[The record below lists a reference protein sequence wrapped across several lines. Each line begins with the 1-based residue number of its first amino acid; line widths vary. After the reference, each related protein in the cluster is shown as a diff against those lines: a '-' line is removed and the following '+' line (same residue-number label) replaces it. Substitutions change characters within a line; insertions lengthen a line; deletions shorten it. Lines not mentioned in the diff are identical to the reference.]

1 MIQNWNIGLP
11 YSFSIIPRVLLKV
24 KKGVRFLPDYNCT
37 SLEYRIMV
45 PRTLKPPRWGTSAA
59 ATGKRYSNKSKSIVH
74 PLTVEKSL
82 TRVARLP
89 SKKIFRLKEFE
100 KTYLI
105 ITNLRWKG
113 TLFSYESTW
122 RKWDSWCNKRKN
134 YPFQAPVNDII
145 E

>member
-82 TRVARLP
+82 THVARLP

-105 ITNLRWKG
+105 ITNSKWKG

-134 YPFQAPVNDII
+134 DPFQAPVNDIR